1 VNFLGHA
8 LVATWWSRQPSF
20 VLGAMLPD
28 LVNMLGTRV
37 PPAVHRPVELG
48 VGLHYRT
55 DVAFHAAPTFQC
67 LVAEARSRLDAFGL
81 RRGSA
86 RAAAHVGV
94 ELLLDNVVARE
105 PRVMRAVGAAQRAG
119 VKQAASW
126 LCWPDPAAAQRFQRL
141 CTMLLGR
148 DVGGR
153 DGTAEAVS
161 FRVARALAGRAR
173 LELDTPDRE
182 LVARWA
188 SEAESGVRD
197 ASLTL
202 LGEVARDLE
211 RSAMAAE

>member
-1 VNFLGHA
+1 MNFVGHA
-8 LVATWWSRQPSF
+8 LVATWWSREPSF

-37 PPAVHRPVELG
+37 PPTVHPPVELG

-55 DVAFHAAPTFQC
+55 DVAFHAAPAFQH
-67 LVAEARSRLDAFGL
+67 LVAEARRRLDAFGL

-94 ELLLDNVVARE
+94 ELLLDNVVARD
-105 PRVMRAVGAAQRAG
+105 PRVTRSVGAALRAG
-119 VKQAASW
+119 VRQAARW
-126 LCWPDPAAAQRFQRL
+126 LCWPDATGTERFQRL

-148 DVGGR
+148 DLGGR
-153 DGTAEAVS
+153 DGAAEAVS
-161 FRVARALAGRAR
+161 FRVARALAGRAL
-173 LELDTPDRE
+173 LELDTPSRE

-188 SEAESGVRD
+188 SEAESEVRD